1 MELDVDGNDDGYVD
15 NVTFLVSGSPDGWSD
30 LLWPHRWSLI
40 SFNVFLNG
48 SIVDSY
54 NLNLASGGYFNVGTL
69 CHEFFHS
76 LGGPDL
82 YHYERSGPTA
92 AGGWDI
98 MDGSSDTPQYMG
110 AWMKH

>member
-1 MELDVDGNDDGYVD
+1 MLKNAVEFIYAEVPFELDVDGNDDGYVD

-30 LLWPHRWSLI
+30 LLWPHRWSLF

-54 NLNLASGGYFNVGTL
+54 NLNLASGGYFTVGTL

-76 LGGPDL
+76 LGAPDL
-82 YHYERSGPTA
+82 
-92 AGGWDI
+92 
-98 MDGSSDTPQYMG
+98 
-110 AWMKH
+110 